1 MGSSQS
7 LRECLNVVSAYRTS
21 HSTTTSEGSERITLR
36 KLKSIT
42 IINTANN
49 RAERKEELESEV
61 TTTDISYKNS
71 ITEVKE
77 TINKPKLFEER
88 EIISDTERDAVL
100 DQIFI
105 LTECGNS
112 PTLQFLISV
121 YGQHIQEIINDCRE
135 VQVSSED
142 YGEMIIV
149 TNKLN
154 PLQLASICGH
164 SNVVTTLLN
173 YPFININFNSQTHN
187 QNSALHLAVL
197 YGQHQCVSTLQEN
210 PNIAVNLTNEQQKT
224 PLHLAVELSDVNTV
238 ELLLNHPQIN
248 MLLVDN
254 KENTVLHACAS
265 NGNIKV
271 MKLLLNRLNRHF
283 HNKIMLAISNPTV
296 EEEEEKKIEENQ
308 VDNSDTLDLDVI
320 TCESMVTAHTL
331 SYKLGLILGFM
342 NQKNSHGL
350 DCRDIIKYKSL
361 CERRENDGDP
371 IATNNNSNN
380 SNNNY
385 NNKRSKKHLYA
396 ELDQFVDM
404 IYLNYRNIVCRLED

>member
-21 HSTTTSEGSERITLR
+21 HSTTTTEGSERVTLR

-42 IINTANN
+42 LINSSKS
-49 RAERKEELESEV
+49 RAEVKEEFESEV
-61 TTTDISYKNS
+61 TTTSCKDSVAEI
-71 ITEVKE
+71 KE

-88 EIISDTERDAVL
+88 EAISDTERDAVL

-112 PTLQFLISV
+112 STLQFLISI
-121 YGQHIQEIINDCRE
+121 YGQHIQESINDTRE

-164 SNVVTTLLN
+164 SNVMTTLLN
-173 YPFININFNSQTHN
+173 YPFININSNCQTHN

-197 YGQHQCVSTLQEN
+197 YGQYQCSSALQEN
-210 PNIAVNLTNEQQKT
+210 PHIAINLINEQLKT

-265 NGNIKV
+265 NANIKV

-283 HNKIMLAISNPTV
+283 HNKIMLAISHPTIE
-296 EEEEEKKIEENQ
+296 EEEEEKGEEEKGEGNHA
-308 VDNSDTLDLDVI
+308 NNTDTLDLNII
-320 TCESMVTAHTL
+320 TCESAHTL

-342 NQKNSHGL
+342 NQKNAHGL
-350 DCRDIIKYKSL
+350 DCRDIIKYKAL

-371 IATNNNSNN
+371 IAPDSI
-380 SNNNY
+380 NNNY
-385 NNKRSKKHLYA
+385 NNKRSKKRLYA

-404 IYLNYRNIVCRLED
+404 IYLNYRNIVCRLDD